1 MIRDAIHQ
9 SMTLL
14 VFASYVEKLGGNMWP
29 QGADKFVFWV
39 FYNEKLAW
47 QHFSLH
53 VTTIET

>member
-1 MIRDAIHQ
+1 
-9 SMTLL
+9 MTLL